1 MPQLLD
7 QPIPNPPKPPTQVS
21 SPRLRIIRQ
30 IFSDTKRAI
39 LPAPHKPHPASWSD
53 GALTA
58 AWLGHATVLM
68 NFHGVN
74 VLTDPVFSA
83 RAGLRILPGFTLGP
97 KRYVQPAL
105 AIAELPRIEIVLL
118 THAHMDHLD
127 LASLKKLDR
136 SATVVTARATAD
148 LLRGMNFKK
157 IIELDWGQS
166 AGIETRGGPLR
177 VEAFEVNHWGARMQ
191 HDTYRG
197 FNGYVLERASLRVV
211 VSGDT
216 AFTPLFGRL
225 RDGGPVDL
233 MLAPIAAYD
242 PWIAAHC
249 TPEQAVEMADM
260 AGARYVMPIHHQ
272 TFKLSWEPM
281 DEPIARFKNAL
292 AAEPWRIALTEIGET
307 FTLP

>member
-1 MPQLLD
+1 MRVPELLN
-7 QPIPNPPKPPTQVS
+7 QPFPTSPPPIPH
-21 SPRLRIIRQ
+21 PRLRFLRQ
-30 IFSDTKRAI
+30 IFSDSLRAI
-39 LPAPHKPHPASWSD
+39 CPAPHKPHPASWSN

-68 NFHGVN
+68 NFHGVH
-74 VLTDPVFSA
+74 VLTDPVFSQ

-105 AIAELPRIEIVLL
+105 TIPELPRIDLVLL

-136 SATVVTARATAD
+136 SATVVTARATTD
-148 LLRGMNFKK
+148 LLHGMNFKK
-157 IIELDWGQS
+157 IIELDWNQS
-166 AGIETRGGPLR
+166 AEIQTRGDSLR
-177 VEAFEVNHWGARMQ
+177 VEAFEVKHWGARMQ
-191 HDTYRG
+191 HDTHRG
-197 FNGYVLERASLRVV
+197 YNGYVLERVGRRVV
-211 VSGDT
+211 VCGDT
-216 AFTPLFGRL
+216 SFTPLFKRL
-225 RDGGPVDL
+225 NGGVPVDL
-233 MLAPIAAYD
+233 MFAPIAAYD

-260 AGARYVMPIHHQ
+260 AGALYVMPIHHQ
-272 TFKLSWEPM
+272 TFKLSWEAM
-281 DEPIARFKNAL
+281 DEPIARFKKAL